1 MLAYTYLEKGT
12 FRLTDKPKPVLRE
25 PGDALV
31 RVTLSSIC
39 TSDLHIKHG
48 SVPRAVPGITVG
60 HEMVGVVESVGPGVR
75 TVRPGDRVSVNVETF
90 CGECFFCR
98 HGYVNNCTDPSGG
111 WALGCRIDGGQA
123 EYVRVPYADQG
134 LTKIPES
141 VTDRQALFA
150 GDILATGFWA
160 ARIAEIG
167 PEDTVLILGAGPTGI
182 CTLLCVLLKAPKQ
195 VIVCEKD
202 PARLRFVREHYPQV
216 LTVGPEEVLAFTQ
229 AHSDHGGADRVL
241 EVAGAEETFRLAWQC
256 ARPNAVVTVVALY
269 DRPQLLPLPEMYGKN
284 LTFKTG
290 GAVFIVAYNL
300 LGSIFRGIGDSRVS
314 LITVLIACILNIGG
328 DLLLVGGFG
337 LNVAGAAIAT
347 VFAQAMSVALSLLL
361 IRGKHLA
368 FILRRQDIR
377 FDGAIIGRILK
388 LGSPVALQDLLVNIT
403 FLVIIAIANSMGTIP
418 SAGVGV
424 AEKLCAFVMLVP
436 SAYMQSMS
444 AFVAQNIGAG
454 LETRA
459 RRALLYG
466 VLSSLMAGL
475 LMGWAAFFHGDVLAG
490 IFADDP
496 AVIAAA
502 WEYLK
507 AYAIDC
513 LLTSFLFCFV
523 GFFNGC
529 GQTLFVMAQGMV
541 GALGVRL
548 PVALLVSRAADSSL
562 FHLGLATPASTVVQI
577 FLCGIW
583 YLRRSHRLNRLG
595 LIRK

>member
-160 ARIAEIG
+160 ARITEI
-167 PEDTVLILGAGPTGI
+167 
-182 CTLLCVLLKAPKQ
+182 
-195 VIVCEKD
+195 
-202 PARLRFVREHYPQV
+202 
-216 LTVGPEEVLAFTQ
+216 GPEEVLAFTQ

-290 GAVFIVAYNL
+290 GVD
-300 LGSIFRGIGDSRVS
+300 GCDSQEILDLIAAGKLDTTP
-314 LITVLIACILNIGG
+314 LITH
-328 DLLLVGGFG
+328 
-337 LNVAGAAIAT
+337 T
-347 VFAQAMSVALSLLL
+347 VP
-361 IRGKHLA
+361 
-368 FILRRQDIR
+368 LRD
-377 FDGAIIGRILK
+377 
-388 LGSPVALQDLLVNIT
+388 
-403 FLVIIAIANSMGTIP
+403 
-418 SAGVGV
+418 
-424 AEKLCAFVMLVP
+424 
-436 SAYMQSMS
+436 
-444 AFVAQNIGAG
+444 
-454 LETRA
+454 
-459 RRALLYG
+459 
-466 VLSSLMAGL
+466 
-475 LMGWAAFFHGDVLAG
+475 
-490 IFADDP
+490 
-496 AVIAAA
+496 IAAA
-502 WEYLK
+502 YDLFEHRRDGVIK
-507 AYAIDC
+507 VAVDC
-513 LLTSFLFCFV
+513 S
-523 GFFNGC
+523 
-529 GQTLFVMAQGMV
+529 MA
-541 GALGVRL
+541 
-548 PVALLVSRAADSSL
+548 
-562 FHLGLATPASTVVQI
+562 
-577 FLCGIW
+577 
-583 YLRRSHRLNRLG
+583 
-595 LIRK
+595 